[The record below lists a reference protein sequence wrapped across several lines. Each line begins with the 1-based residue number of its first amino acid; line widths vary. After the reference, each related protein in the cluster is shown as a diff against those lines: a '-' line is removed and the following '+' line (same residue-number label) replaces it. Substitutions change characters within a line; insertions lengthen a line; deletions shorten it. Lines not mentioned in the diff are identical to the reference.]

1 MRAGC
6 GRPSL
11 LTEGRCVLLRRWAVA
26 KKKKAHIKIIPM
38 IDVMMFLL
46 VFFVLV
52 SLNVIPAV
60 GIKTQL
66 PTAAHAQQLK
76 PQNKAVITLGLDEK
90 LQLDG
95 QDVSESLLVEQL
107 KVLEGTA
114 EKLVIIINSDQGVEV
129 KRLVAVMDLLKGN
142 GFSSVSIAT
151 RKS

>member
-1 MRAGC
+1 MR
-6 GRPSL
+6 S
-11 LTEGRCVLLRRWAVA
+11 WDVA
-26 KKKKAHIKIIPM
+26 KKKKAHIEIIPM

-95 QDVSESLLVEQL
+95 QDVSENLLVEQL
-107 KVLEGTA
+107 KSLESSA

-129 KRLVAVMDLLKGN
+129 KRLVTVMDLLKGN

>member
-1 MRAGC
+1 
-6 GRPSL
+6 
-11 LTEGRCVLLRRWAVA
+11 
-26 KKKKAHIKIIPM
+26 M

-46 VFFVLV
+46 VFFVLI

-66 PTAAHAQQLK
+66 PVASTAQQLK
-76 PQNKAVITLGLDEK
+76 PQNKAVITLGLQER

-95 QDVSESLLVEQL
+95 QDLDESALLAQL
-107 KVLEGTA
+107 KVLNDSS

-129 KRLVAVMDLLKGN
+129 KRLVSVMDLLKGN

>member
-1 MRAGC
+1 MR
-6 GRPSL
+6 S
-11 LTEGRCVLLRRWAVA
+11 WDVA
-26 KKKKAHIKIIPM
+26 KKKKAHIEIIPM

-76 PQNKAVITLGLDEK
+76 PQNKAVITLGLEEK